1 MPARSVEQLSL
12 DFLPQTQLVVQRHQG
27 QISSDA
33 GPLPLAEFDQRLGYT
48 AALARCLDD
57 GKTGREHSILSMLR
71 QRFYGILAGYE
82 DCNDHDTLRDDPI
95 FKMVAGKLPED
106 DPLASQ
112 PTLSRFE
119 NQITPRQLQDLVDF
133 IADSGVRRLKQ
144 SNAGELPASI
154 TLDLDATDDPTH
166 GHQQTHTLPR
176 LLWPI
181 PVLPTDHQRAHDP
194 ARDAG
199 VAAAG
204 NRPRRA
210 GR

>member
-33 GPLPLAEFDQRLGYT
+33 GLLPLAEFDQRLGYT

-57 GKTGREHSILSMLR
+57 GKTGRGHSILSMLR

-119 NQITPRQLQDLVDF
+119 NLATPAVLQELIDF
-133 IADSGVRRLKQ
+133 LIDTGVERLKERHGGQ
-144 SNAGELPASI
+144 LPPSLI
-154 TLDLDATDDPTH
+154 LDLDATDDPTH
-166 GHQQTHTLPR
+166 GHQQLI
-176 LLWPI
+176 LFNGYFG
-181 PVLPTDHQRAHDP
+181 Q
-194 ARDAG
+194 
-199 VAAAG
+199 
-204 NRPRRA
+204 
-210 GR
+210 